1 MLVYEEKDKSNYIG
15 VEKSKN
21 NKYILIYSQATMSSE
36 VKMIDA
42 AKPTEPYKVF
52 AARMKDVLYSVI
64 PLEDKFLIRTNKDAK
79 NFKVVE
85 CPLDK
90 TSAENWKD
98 YIPHRTDVLVQS
110 VEEFKDFIVV
120 NERKNGL
127 VQLRI
132 RNLKTNNEHY
142 IDFGEAAYAANI
154 GANPDYAS
162 TTLRYSYTSL
172 TTPNSVYDYNM
183 NTKDKKLM
191 KQQEVVGGYN
201 ASDYVTERLYATA
214 KDGTKVPI
222 SLVYK
227 KGFVKDGN
235 APLLLYAYG
244 S

>member
-1 MLVYEEKDKSNYIG
+1 M
-15 VEKSKN
+15 
-21 NKYILIYSQATMSSE
+21 
-36 VKMIDA
+36 
-42 AKPTEPYKVF
+42 
-52 AARMKDVLYSVI
+52 
-64 PLEDKFLIRTNKDAK
+64 
-79 NFKVVE
+79 
-85 CPLDK
+85 
-90 TSAENWKD
+90 
-98 YIPHRTDVLVQS
+98 VQS

-244 S
+244 SYGASTDATFNSSRLSLLNRGFVYAAHIRGGQEMGRQWYEDGKLMKKKNTFTDFIDCGEFLVKEKYTGKEHLYAQGGGR